1 MLSVYECGSVVPGC
15 RFVAHSESRDD
26 VLVIAIEHMHRVHEI
41 EHLSDSLKAR
51 IRAVIKEA
59 PVEAWRR
66 RGRIIGCDRH
76 GSAGLA

>member
-41 EHLSDSLKAR
+41 EHISESLKAR
-51 IRAVIKEA
+51 IRAVIREA
-59 PVEAWRR
+59 PVEDRR
-66 RGRIIGCDRH
+66 
-76 GSAGLA
+76 SSTN

>member
-41 EHLSDSLKAR
+41 EHISDSLKAR
-51 IRAVIKEA
+51 IRAVITEA
-59 PVEAWRR
+59 PVEDRR
-66 RGRIIGCDRH
+66 
-76 GSAGLA
+76 SSTN

>member
-1 MLSVYECGSVVPGC
+1 MSSVYECGSVVPGC

-41 EHLSDSLKAR
+41 EHLSDLLKAR

-59 PVEAWRR
+59 PVEAWR
-66 RGRIIGCDRH
+66 
-76 GSAGLA
+76 SSTN

>member
-1 MLSVYECGSVVPGC
+1 MRVSREATMLSVYECGSVVPGC

-26 VLVIAIEHMHRVHEI
+26 VLVIAIEHLHRVHDI

-59 PVEAWRR
+59 P
-66 RGRIIGCDRH
+66 
-76 GSAGLA
+76 GSTGVA